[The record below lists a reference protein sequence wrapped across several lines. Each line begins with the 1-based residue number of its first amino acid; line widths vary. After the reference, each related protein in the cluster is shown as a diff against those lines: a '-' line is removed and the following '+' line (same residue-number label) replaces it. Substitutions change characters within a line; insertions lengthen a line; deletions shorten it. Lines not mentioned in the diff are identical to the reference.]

1 MGASALTIL
10 FVLALVIGAIFG
22 LVRGLRKSTVR
33 LMFLVPAAIISFL
46 VAKPVAVLLCGGLP
60 LGELLTEGLKSS
72 ELFAQSVLLLD
83 AAATLPVFL
92 LAVVTLP
99 VVFLLLEFITWIV
112 FLFVGKKLVTLI
124 FKDGTALERPGGAG
138 VGLVSGVLCFA
149 VMMAPCL
156 ALLDTL
162 PAQETVD
169 GAMDALVEQN
179 ELSREDAEMI
189 VDAYS
194 ATDSAIVKLFGGLGR
209 PYLRSASKFTSDGES
224 VYLTDEL
231 NTIMAAVETALEGGL
246 PAALA
251 AEGDTAALLAVLD
264 DQEFTD
270 ALLSDLLRSRIVCS
284 VLPGAAASSVKGLAL
299 GMDVPADKAETIA
312 VVVRDT
318 LSAAVADE
326 TAALET
332 ASVLASILPG
342 VADIIAAADDL
353 SGDLS
358 KLDFDGIEA
367 VVTALQQSKLN
378 AVGAALLDMVIYG
391 NAAENATVRDLVV
404 TLKTHYEKGDDL
416 SGILGSAG
424 ALLSLASSMSEGGDK
439 MVKNVRELIDNL
451 DETSA
456 DMIVSALTEET
467 FTDMGVPEEYAGT
480 AQTAFGTII
489 TGLAG
494 LENEETYEAEAE
506 AIAPV
511 LELLT
516 SGVSELGTEEIVQL
530 AESTASS
537 EVLHNTVV
545 TLSESE
551 DVDIDL
557 ADTELGDDVESAIR
571 EKYEQ
576 SESESERERYRDFA
590 ALLGLKLD

>member
-10 FVLALVIGAIFG
+10 FVLAIVIGAVFG

-33 LMFLVPAAIISFL
+33 LMFLVPAALISFL
-46 VAKPVAVLLCGGLP
+46 VAKPLAVLLDGGLP
-60 LGELLTEGLKSS
+60 LGELLTDSLKSS
-72 ELFAQSVLLLD
+72 QMFAQSALLQD
-83 AAATLPVFL
+83 AAETLPVFL

-138 VGLVSGVLCFA
+138 VGVVSGVLCFA
-149 VMMAPCL
+149 VTMAPFL

-169 GAMDALVEQN
+169 RAMDAMVEQQ

-194 ATDSAIVKLFGGLGR
+194 ATDSFVVKLFGGLGR

-224 VYLTDEL
+224 VYLSDEL
-231 NTIMAAVETALEGGL
+231 NTIMAAMETALEGGL
-246 PAALA
+246 PEVIAT
-251 AEGDTAALLAVLD
+251 EGDTAALLTLLD
-264 DQEFTD
+264 DEEFVN
-270 ALLSDLLRSRIVCS
+270 ALLSDLLRSRIICS
-284 VLPGAAASSVKGLAL
+284 ALRSVAASYVQELAL
-299 GMDVPADKAETIA
+299 DMNVPADKAGTIA
-312 VVVRDT
+312 ATVRDALGT
-318 LSAAVADE
+318 ALANE
-326 TAALET
+326 TVALET
-332 ASVLASILPG
+332 ASVLADILPG
-342 VADIIAAADDL
+342 VVDIITAADDL

-358 KLDFDGIEA
+358 KLDFGSIET
-367 VVTALQQSKLN
+367 VVTALQHSELN
-378 AVGAALLDMVIYG
+378 AVGTALLDMVLYG
-391 NAAENATVRDLVV
+391 DAAENAAVYNLVAA
-404 TLKTHYEKGDDL
+404 LKTHYANGDDL
-416 SGILGSAG
+416 SGIFGSAG

-456 DMIVSALTEET
+456 DMIVSALSEET
-467 FTDMGVPEEYAGT
+467 FTSMGVPEEYAGT
-480 AQTAFGTII
+480 AKTAFETII

-494 LENEETYEAEAE
+494 LENEETYDAEAE

-516 SGVSELGTEEIVQL
+516 SDVSELGTEEIVQL
-530 AESTASS
+530 ADCTASS

-557 ADTELGDDVESAIR
+557 SDTERGDDVESALR